1 MSAEHAAALRTVHQ
15 VFVDARRAH
24 IQEAVRTLERGN
36 AVAAMINARRALDL
50 QPGIEALDRAIADEM
65 DEGYLPKGA
74 I

>member
-1 MSAEHAAALRTVHQ
+1 MSEEHAAALRKVRQ

-36 AVAAMINARRALDL
+36 AVAAMIDARRALDL
-50 QPGIEALDRAIADEM
+50 QAEIEALDRAIADEM

-74 I
+74 A